1 MERHNTWNASMD
13 NTLIDRLKQIPEL
26 DQATRIEPVM
36 KGYSADAKFK
46 MFVPG
51 QGHVLVRVYDVAEE
65 WMKQREY
72 QCLKSM
78 QQLGVLCPVTLGTG
92 RLDEKIGYMIL
103 SYIEGED
110 ASERL
115 PQLNEQQQWAV
126 GFEAGAQLQ
135 LIHQLPME
143 EQTESWY
150 IRKSTKHQRY
160 VERYKQCSIVMKE
173 DQAIL
178 TFIADHLGW
187 MKNRPD
193 GFQHDDFHPSN
204 LVVKQDKLAGVIDFN
219 RYDQG
224 DPIHEFL
231 KLGLFAS
238 EISIPYS
245 IGQIQG
251 YFNGNEPDELFWRLY
266 SLYTAMALVSSVVWI
281 QQVKPEETHEMMTKI
296 ERVREDHDDFR
307 SFIPR
312 WYTLSR
318 S

>member
-1 MERHNTWNASMD
+1 
-13 NTLIDRLKQIPEL
+13 
-26 DQATRIEPVM
+26 
-36 KGYSADAKFK
+36 

-51 QGHVLVRVYDVAEE
+51 QGHVLVRVYDIAEE

-72 QCLKSM
+72 QYLQSM
-78 QQLGVLCPVTLGTG
+78 QQLGVLCPATLGTG
-92 RLDEKIGYMIL
+92 RLDEKHGYMIF

-126 GFEAGAQLQ
+126 GLEAGAQLQ

-143 EQTESWY
+143 EQIESWY

-160 VERYKQCSIVMKE
+160 VERYRQCPIVMKE
-173 DQAIL
+173 DHVIL

-251 YFNGNEPDELFWRLY
+251 YFDGNEPDELFWRLY

-281 QQVKPEETHEMMTKI
+281 QQVKPEETLEMMAKI

-312 WYTLSR
+312 WYTLNR
-318 S
+318 